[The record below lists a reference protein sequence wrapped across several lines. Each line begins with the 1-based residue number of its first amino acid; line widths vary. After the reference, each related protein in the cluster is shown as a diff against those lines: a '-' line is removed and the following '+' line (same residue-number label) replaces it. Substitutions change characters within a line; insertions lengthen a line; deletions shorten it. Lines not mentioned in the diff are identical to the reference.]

1 MATETVKL
9 GVAGMTCG
17 HCVMSV
23 TEELTE
29 LDSVSN
35 VSVELVSG
43 GVSNVDVFLND
54 GAAVDKDAL
63 KAAIDEAGFEL
74 VSID

>member
-63 KAAIDEAGFEL
+63 KGAIDEAGFEL

>member
-54 GAAVDKDAL
+54 GATVDKDAL
-63 KAAIDEAGFEL
+63 KSAIDEAGFEL